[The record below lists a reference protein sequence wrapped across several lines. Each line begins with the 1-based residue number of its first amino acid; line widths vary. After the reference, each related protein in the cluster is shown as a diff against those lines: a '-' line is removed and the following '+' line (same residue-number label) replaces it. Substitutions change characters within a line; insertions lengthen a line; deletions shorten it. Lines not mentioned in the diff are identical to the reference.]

1 MQVGGTETLAT
12 TPGGTR
18 ATVATGPA
26 HGVVTRP
33 ASRRGRTL
41 GAVISL
47 GLHLAVV
54 GCLAAWS
61 FATDPPDLSLAIE
74 SLFNDAERPPEEFT
88 QALPEVTTP
97 ADRINLV
104 AGGTPGGTA
113 TGGSGSAGV
122 QVSEQ
127 AIAKSESL
135 SDVVVV
141 PNLDGPALP
150 SGDRLGDELGS
161 EQISGETGA
170 LVEGYGPALDRLT
183 QELARLMRQS
193 KVLVVWLFDESGS
206 MRDDQADL
214 RTRIGTVYEELK
226 LFKGELVD
234 DVLLSSVVSFGK
246 DLHYQTPRKRP
257 TSDQPTIMQAIDAIP
272 VDKTGVESTCQAIE
286 AVLDEYRA
294 YAVSGKR
301 KVVVVVV
308 SDESGDDGERVEE
321 VRRKAITMRAPI
333 YVLGREAVFGYLYAH
348 INWVHPQTGYTH
360 RLPIRRG
367 PETPF
372 AEQLPFDGFRRR
384 LDATMSGFGPYE
396 QVRLARDTG
405 GIFFQLPHEEQ
416 SLNDF
421 DARKYAAL
429 DMKEYRPDVD
439 SRRAYAEERDRS
451 PFRRGIW
458 EVIGLLNP
466 FDAKNG
472 ELELPVEAWYARDVT
487 AAREPV
493 LGALARTRKT
503 FAQLTLAERRLQALR
518 GARGG
523 EPSRRWRANYD
534 LMLGQVMSYRVR
546 LFQYGLALDQYLRSL
561 PTRTFANPQSNQW
574 AVSIGGDELLP
585 PDPEQLRALQ
595 VTVEDL
601 QTAKAN
607 ALEQFRQ
614 VQREHPNT
622 PWAGR
627 AAWELTRGYGMRFV
641 ERYVPPPPPPS
652 PTAPP
657 PPPLE
662 PVPNL

>member
-1 MQVGGTETLAT
+1 MSA
-12 TPGGTR
+12 
-18 ATVATGPA
+18 ATVSGSAIPSPANGPPPVA
-26 HGVVTRP
+26 GP
-33 ASRRGRTL
+33 GRRRLPL
-41 GAVISL
+41 GALISL
-47 GLHLAVV
+47 GLHLVIV
-54 GCLAAWS
+54 GCLAAWT
-61 FATDPPDLSLAIE
+61 FATNSPDLSLAIE
-74 SLFNDAERPPEEFT
+74 SLFQDAERPPEEFT
-88 QALPEVTTP
+88 QALPEVTAP

-104 AGGTPGGTA
+104 AGGTVGGTA
-113 TGGSGSAGV
+113 AGGSGSAGV

-127 AIAKSESL
+127 SIARAESL
-135 SDVVVV
+135 SDVIVN
-141 PNLDGPALP
+141 PHLDGPALP
-150 SGDRLGDELGS
+150 SGDRLGEELGG

-226 LFKGELVD
+226 LFRGELVD
-234 DVLLSSVVSFGK
+234 DVLLSAVVSFGNE
-246 DLHYQTPRKRP
+246 LHYQTPRRRP
-257 TSDQPTIMQAIDAIP
+257 TSDQAAIMQAIEAIP
-272 VDKTGVESTCQAIE
+272 VDKTGVENTCQAIE

-294 YAVSGKR
+294 FATGGKR
-301 KVVVVVV
+301 KLVVVVV
-308 SDESGDDGERVEE
+308 SDESGDDGDRVEE
-321 VRRKAITMRAPI
+321 TRRKAIALRAPI
-333 YVLGREAVFGYLYAH
+333 YVLGRESVFGYLYAH

-421 DARKYAAL
+421 EARKYAAL
-429 DMKEYRPDVD
+429 DQKEYRPDVD
-439 SRRAYAEERDRS
+439 SRRSYAEERDRS
-451 PFRRGIW
+451 PFRRAIW

-466 FDAKNG
+466 FDPKNA
-472 ELELPVEAWYARDVT
+472 ELEIPVEAWYARDAS

-518 GARGG
+518 KGRQG

-534 LMLGQVMSYRVR
+534 LILGQVMSYRVR

-585 PDPEQLRALQ
+585 PDPEQLQALQ
-595 VTVEDL
+595 VSVEEL
-601 QTAKAN
+601 EQARAN
-607 ALEQFRQ
+607 ALEQFRL
-614 VQREHPNT
+614 VQREHPQT
-622 PWAGR
+622 PWASR
-627 AAWELTRGYGMRFV
+627 AAWELSRGYGMRFV
-641 ERYVPPPPPPS
+641 ERYVAPPPPPQPN
-652 PTAPP
+652 APP

-662 PVPNL
+662 PIPNL